1 MQTLKVIT
9 GLLCL
14 IIANPF
20 ILAIIAKDLNLN
32 LTVLSGMI
40 CFVVIVS
47 IGIGLIVSVT
57 ENDKPEAQ

>member
-1 MQTLKVIT
+1 MQTLKVIM

-20 ILAIIAKDLNLN
+20 ILAITAKDLGLN

-40 CFVVIVS
+40 CFIILVS
-47 IGIGLIVSVT
+47 IGIGLIVSVM
-57 ENDKPEAQ
+57 ENDKPKA

>member
-1 MQTLKVIT
+1 MKALKVII

-20 ILAIIAKDLNLN
+20 VLAITAKDLGLN

-40 CFVVIVS
+40 CFIVLVS
-47 IGIGLIVSVT
+47 IGISLIVSVM
-57 ENDKPEAQ
+57 ENDEPKA